1 MKLKSLRIG
10 SGLTQEFLASRLGV
24 TAQAIARWE
33 SGKNRVPTKYLREL
47 ASLLGTSVT
56 ELIAKDSTHEGD

>member
-33 SGKNRVPTKYLREL
+33 SGKNTIPTKYLREL
-47 ASLLGTSVT
+47 AALLGTSVT
-56 ELIAKDSTHEGD
+56 ELVATKRRHDED